1 MMVEEETVALSMPSE
16 NFSASMPKTE
26 EVCDSFPAVATVD
39 PATAISIP
47 TGPPLLPVDEA
58 PNAAIDQP
66 AEIPPEVPF
75 CEDTAG
81 PVMQPSTEQQPQ
93 ILSQELPESITET
106 PTGKRA
112 RPKKPK
118 SAAKT
123 SKSKAKKEAPD
134 SWMDGEAMSPTG
146 ADANDEVSVLF
157 FLF

>member
-1 MMVEEETVALSMPSE
+1 MMVEEETVALPVPSE

-39 PATAISIP
+39 TAISMP
-47 TGPPLLPVDEA
+47 TGPPLPPVEEA
-58 PNAAIDQP
+58 PTTTIDHP

-81 PVMQPSTEQQPQ
+81 PVMLPSAEQQPQ
-93 ILSQELPESITET
+93 ILPQELPQSITET